1 MYFPLAGAE
10 VNPAALVLIGF
21 TVGVC
26 GAFFGIG
33 GAFMVTP
40 ALNLFGFPMAYA
52 IGSDLAHVMGKSIVA
67 TLKHRLLGNIDFKL
81 GGLMILGTVP
91 GVEVGKR
98 LILHLE
104 RIGQVDAIVR
114 YIYILL
120 LGSIGLFILWEL
132 LKYSRHQEGA
142 HREPPV

>member
-52 IGSDLAHVMGKSIVA
+52 IGTDLAHIMGKSIVA

-81 GGLMILGTVP
+81 GALMIPGTVA
-91 GVEVGKR
+91 GVETGKR
-98 LILHLE
+98 LVLYLG
-104 RIGQVDAIVR
+104 RIGQVDTIVR
-114 YIYILL
+114 YTYVILL
-120 LGSIGLFILWEL
+120 LSIGLLILWEL
-132 LKYSRHQEGA
+132 AKNSKS
-142 HREPPV
+142 